1 MSEEQAP
8 PKRRRR
14 GGWDTPAPV
23 SEISPN
29 NNQAAVA
36 NILAQASA
44 QARLSAPSSSSLSST
59 NFPPPPQLTTPQ
71 SISDDYGLQQAAKLK
86 SQILASQLNV
96 SANGLTPSVPI
107 MPLLTASRPDSRIYV
122 G

>member
-1 MSEEQAP
+1 MADEAP

-23 SEISPN
+23 SELVPN
-29 NNQAAVA
+29 NNQAAIA
-36 NILAQASA
+36 NIIAQASA
-44 QARLSAPSSSSLSST
+44 QARSAPSSSSASHAP
-59 NFPPPPQLTTPQ
+59 PPPPQLSTPQ

-86 SQILASQLNV
+86 AQILASQLNR
-96 SANGLTPSVPI
+96 SENGLTPNAPL
-107 MPLLTASRPDSRIYV
+107 MPSLTASRPDSRIYV